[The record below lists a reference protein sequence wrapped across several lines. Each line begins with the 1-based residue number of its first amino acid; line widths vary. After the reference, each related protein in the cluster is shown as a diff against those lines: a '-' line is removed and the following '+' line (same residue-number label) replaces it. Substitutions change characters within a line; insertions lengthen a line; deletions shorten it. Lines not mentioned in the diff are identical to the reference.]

1 MWAWCGDCKHFQR
14 VSANVPR
21 GECDYCDRCGGTVTV
36 GRDYLAMTVGAI
48 VTTFLSVAVIV
59 VAVYFGRTVAKRAGL
74 T

>member
-1 MWAWCGDCKHFQR
+1 MWAWCDQCKRFQS
-14 VSANVPR
+14 VSATVPR

-48 VTTFLSVAVIV
+48 VTTFLSVVVIV
-59 VAVYFGRTVAKRAGL
+59 LSVYVGKAVAKRAGL